1 MFAIDTK
8 IFIPLKRS
16 MSIAE
21 GIDKGQFEVWSY
33 NMTDRRFEVRFAK
46 VKSVGPTTMT
56 KVIINDTPIWMS
68 PEQKLLVQ
76 DLSEI
81 SYEKMMNVSRDVFI
95 KALRIDEEDVL
106 SDNKLMELTEEVK
119 TEEAYTLEADVN
131 SNFVVVT
138 EYTDEHHSGIIV
150 SS

>member
-46 VKSVGPTTMT
+46 VRNVGSMIMT
-56 KVIINDTPIWMS
+56 KAIVNGTSIWMS
-68 PEQKLLVQ
+68 PEQKVLIQ

-81 SYEKMMNVSRDVFI
+81 NYMKMIDVASDIFI
-95 KALRIDEEDVL
+95 KALRIDDEDVL
-106 SDNKLMELTEEVK
+106 SDNKLMVLTEEVK
-119 TEEAYTLEADVN
+119 TEDAYTLEADVN

-138 EYTDEHHSGIIV
+138 EHNDEHHSGIIV

>member
-1 MFAIDTK
+1 MFAVDTK

-21 GIDKGQFEVWSY
+21 CIDKDQFEVWSY
-33 NMTDRRFEVRFAK
+33 NMEDRRFEVRFAK
-46 VKSVGPTTMT
+46 VRSVGSMIMT
-56 KVIINDTPIWMS
+56 KAIVNGTSIWMS
-68 PEQKLLVQ
+68 PEQKVLIQNLAE
-76 DLSEI
+76 LT
-81 SYEKMMNVSRDVFI
+81 YEKMMSVASDTFI
-95 KALRIDEEDVL
+95 KALRIDDEDVL

-119 TEEAYTLEADVN
+119 TEDAYTLEADVN

-138 EYTDEHHSGIIV
+138 EYSDEHHSGIIV

>member
-1 MFAIDTK
+1 MFAVDTK

-21 GIDKGQFEVWSY
+21 GIEKDQFEVWSY

>member
-1 MFAIDTK
+1 MFASDTK

-21 GIDKGQFEVWSY
+21 GIEKDQFEVWSY

-46 VKSVGPTTMT
+46 VKSVGPTTLT

>member
-1 MFAIDTK
+1 MFAADTK

-21 GIDKGQFEVWSY
+21 GIEKDQFEVWSY

-46 VKSVGPTTMT
+46 VKSVGPTTLT
-56 KVIINDTPIWMS
+56 KVIINGTPIWMS

-138 EYTDEHHSGIIV
+138 EYTNEHHSGIIV

>member
-1 MFAIDTK
+1 MFAADTK

-21 GIDKGQFEVWSY
+21 GIEKDQFEVWSY

-46 VKSVGPTTMT
+46 VKSVGPTTLT

>member
-1 MFAIDTK
+1 MFAVDTK

-21 GIDKGQFEVWSY
+21 GIEKDQFEVWSY

-46 VKSVGPTTMT
+46 VKSVGPTTLT

>member
-1 MFAIDTK
+1 MFAVDTK

-21 GIDKGQFEVWSY
+21 GIEKDQFEVWSY

-46 VKSVGPTTMT
+46 VKSVGPTTLT

-138 EYTDEHHSGIIV
+138 EYTDGHHSGIIV

>member
-1 MFAIDTK
+1 MFAADTK

-21 GIDKGQFEVWSY
+21 GIEKDQFEVWSY
-33 NMTDRRFEVRFAK
+33 NMTDRRFEIRFAK
-46 VKSVGPTTMT
+46 VKSVGPTTLT

-95 KALRIDEEDVL
+95 KALRIDDEDVL

>member
-1 MFAIDTK
+1 MFAVDTK

>member
-1 MFAIDTK
+1 MFAVDTK

-21 GIDKGQFEVWSY
+21 GIDKEQFEVWSY

-56 KVIINDTPIWMS
+56 KVIINGTPIWMS

-95 KALRIDEEDVL
+95 KALRIDDEDVL

-119 TEEAYTLEADVN
+119 TEDAYTLEADVN
-131 SNFVVVT
+131 SNFVVIT
-138 EYTDEHHSGIIV
+138 EYNDEHHSGIIV

>member
-1 MFAIDTK
+1 MFATDTK

-33 NMTDRRFEVRFAK
+33 NTIDRRFEVHFAK
-46 VKSVGPTTMT
+46 VRSVGSMIMT
-56 KVIINDTPIWMS
+56 KVIINGTPIWMS
-68 PEQKLLVQ
+68 SEQKLLVQ
-76 DLSEI
+76 GLSELNYVRMIDI
-81 SYEKMMNVSRDVFI
+81 SNETFV
-95 KALRIDEEDVL
+95 KALRIDDEDVL
-106 SDNKLMELTEEVK
+106 SDNKLMEVTEEVK
-119 TEEAYTLEADVN
+119 TEEAFTLEADVN

-138 EYTDEHHSGIIV
+138 EYSDEHHSGIIV

>member
-46 VKSVGPTTMT
+46 VRNVGSMIMT
-56 KVIINDTPIWMS
+56 KAIVNGTSIWMS
-68 PEQKLLVQ
+68 PEQKVLIQ

-81 SYEKMMNVSRDVFI
+81 NYMKMIDVASDIFI
-95 KALRIDEEDVL
+95 KALRIDDEDVL
-106 SDNKLMELTEEVK
+106 SDNKLMVLTEEVK
-119 TEEAYTLEADVN
+119 TEDAYTLEADVN

-138 EYTDEHHSGIIV
+138 EYSDEHHSGIIV

>member
-21 GIDKGQFEVWSY
+21 GIDRDQFEVWSY
-33 NMTDRRFEVRFAK
+33 NMQDRRFEVRFAK
-46 VKSVGPTTMT
+46 VRNVGPTTLT
-56 KVIINDTPIWMS
+56 KVIINGTPIWMS
-68 PEQKLLVQ
+68 PEQKLLIQ
-76 DLSEI
+76 DLAEL
-81 SYEKMMNVSRDVFI
+81 SYEKMMNVASDTFI
-95 KALRIDEEDVL
+95 KALRIDDEDVL

-119 TEEAYTLEADVN
+119 TEDAYTLEADVN

-138 EYTDEHHSGIIV
+138 EYSDEHHSGIIV

>member
-1 MFAIDTK
+1 MFAADTK

-21 GIDKGQFEVWSY
+21 GVEKDQFEVWSY

-46 VKSVGPTTMT
+46 VKSVGPTTLT
-56 KVIINDTPIWMS
+56 KVIINGTPIWMS

>member
-1 MFAIDTK
+1 MFAADTK

-46 VKSVGPTTMT
+46 VKSAGSMIMT
-56 KVIINDTPIWMS
+56 KAIINGTPIWMS

-76 DLSEI
+76 DLSELNYVRMI
-81 SYEKMMNVSRDVFI
+81 DVSNETFI
-95 KALRIDEEDVL
+95 KALRIDDEDVL

-119 TEEAYTLEADVN
+119 TEEAFTLEADVN

>member
-1 MFAIDTK
+1 
-8 IFIPLKRS
+8 
-16 MSIAE
+16 
-21 GIDKGQFEVWSY
+21 
-33 NMTDRRFEVRFAK
+33 
-46 VKSVGPTTMT
+46 
-56 KVIINDTPIWMS
+56 
-68 PEQKLLVQ
+68 
-76 DLSEI
+76 
-81 SYEKMMNVSRDVFI
+81 MNVSRDVFI

>member
-1 MFAIDTK
+1 MFAADTK

-21 GIDKGQFEVWSY
+21 GIEKDQFEVWSY

>member
-1 MFAIDTK
+1 MFATDTK

-33 NMTDRRFEVRFAK
+33 NTIDRRFEVRFAK
-46 VKSVGPTTMT
+46 VRSVGSMIMT
-56 KVIINDTPIWMS
+56 KVIINGTPIWMS
-68 PEQKLLVQ
+68 SEQKLLVQ
-76 DLSEI
+76 GLSELNYVRMIDI
-81 SYEKMMNVSRDVFI
+81 SNETFV
-95 KALRIDEEDVL
+95 KALRIDDENVL
-106 SDNKLMELTEEVK
+106 SDNKLMEVTEEVK
-119 TEEAYTLEADVN
+119 TEEAFTLEADVN

-138 EYTDEHHSGIIV
+138 EYSDEHHSGIIV

>member
-1 MFAIDTK
+1 MFAVDTK

-21 GIDKGQFEVWSY
+21 GIEKDQFEVWSY
-33 NMTDRRFEVRFAK
+33 NMIDRRFEVRFAK

>member
-1 MFAIDTK
+1 MFAVDTK
-8 IFIPLKRS
+8 IFVPLKRS

-33 NMTDRRFEVRFAK
+33 NMADRRFEVRFAK
-46 VKSVGPTTMT
+46 VRSVGPITMT
-56 KVIINDTPIWMS
+56 KVIINSTPIWMS

-81 SYEKMMNVSRDVFI
+81 SYEKMMNVASDTFI
-95 KALRIDEEDVL
+95 KALRIDDEDVL

-119 TEEAYTLEADVN
+119 TEDAYTLEADVN

>member
-21 GIDKGQFEVWSY
+21 CIDKDQFEVWSY
-33 NMTDRRFEVRFAK
+33 NMEDRRFEVRFAK
-46 VKSVGPTTMT
+46 VRSVGPTTLT
-56 KVIINDTPIWMS
+56 KVIINGTPIWMS
-68 PEQKLLVQ
+68 PEQKVLIQ
-76 DLSEI
+76 DLAELT
-81 SYEKMMNVSRDVFI
+81 YEKMMNVASDTFI
-95 KALRIDEEDVL
+95 KALRIDDEDLL

-119 TEEAYTLEADVN
+119 TEDAYTLEADVN

-138 EYTDEHHSGIIV
+138 EYSDEHHSGIIV

>member
-1 MFAIDTK
+1 MFASDTK

-21 GIDKGQFEVWSY
+21 GIEKDQFEVWSY

-46 VKSVGPTTMT
+46 VRSVGSMIMT
-56 KVIINDTPIWMS
+56 KAIVNGSPIWMS

>member
-1 MFAIDTK
+1 MFATDTK

-33 NMTDRRFEVRFAK
+33 NTIDRRFEVHFAK
-46 VKSVGPTTMT
+46 VRSVGSMIMT
-56 KVIINDTPIWMS
+56 KVIINGTPIWMS
-68 PEQKLLVQ
+68 SEQKLLVQ
-76 DLSEI
+76 GLSELNYVRMIDI
-81 SYEKMMNVSRDVFI
+81 SNETFV
-95 KALRIDEEDVL
+95 KALRIDDENVL
-106 SDNKLMELTEEVK
+106 SDNKLMEVTEEVK
-119 TEEAYTLEADVN
+119 TEEAFTLEADVN

-138 EYTDEHHSGIIV
+138 EYSDEHHSGIIV

>member
-1 MFAIDTK
+1 MFASDTK

-21 GIDKGQFEVWSY
+21 GIEKDQFEVWSY

>member
-1 MFAIDTK
+1 MFAADTK

-21 GIDKGQFEVWSY
+21 GIEKGQFEVWSY

-46 VKSVGPTTMT
+46 VKSVGPTTLT

>member
-1 MFAIDTK
+1 MFAADTK

-21 GIDKGQFEVWSY
+21 GIEKDQFEVWSY
-33 NMTDRRFEVRFAK
+33 NMTDRRFEIRFAK
-46 VKSVGPTTMT
+46 IKSVGPTTLT

>member
-1 MFAIDTK
+1 MFAVDTK
-8 IFIPLKRS
+8 IFVPLKRS

-21 GIDKGQFEVWSY
+21 GIEKDQFEVWSY
-33 NMTDRRFEVRFAK
+33 NMIDRRFEVRFAK
-46 VKSVGPTTMT
+46 VRSVGPITMT
-56 KVIINDTPIWMS
+56 KVIINGTPIWMS

-81 SYEKMMNVSRDVFI
+81 SYEKMMNVASDTFI
-95 KALRIDEEDVL
+95 KALRIDDEDVL

-119 TEEAYTLEADVN
+119 TEDAYTLEADVN

>member
-1 MFAIDTK
+1 MFAVDTK

-33 NMTDRRFEVRFAK
+33 NMEDRRFEVRFAK
-46 VKSVGPTTMT
+46 VKSLGPANLT
-56 KVIINDTPIWMS
+56 KVMINDMPIWMS
-68 PEQKLLVQ
+68 NEQKILVQ
-76 DLSEI
+76 ELTELT
-81 SYEKMMNVSRDVFI
+81 YEKMMNVADDTFI
-95 KALRIDEEDVL
+95 KALRIDDEDVL
-106 SDNKLMELTEEVK
+106 SDNKLMRITKEVK
-119 TEEAYTLEADVN
+119 TEDAYTLEADVN

-138 EYTDEHHSGIIV
+138 EYSDEHHSGIIV

>member
-1 MFAIDTK
+1 MFAADTK

-21 GIDKGQFEVWSY
+21 GIEKGQFEVWSY
-33 NMTDRRFEVRFAK
+33 NMADRRFEVRFAK
-46 VKSVGPTTMT
+46 VRSVGSMIMT
-56 KVIINDTPIWMS
+56 KAIINGTPIWMS

-76 DLSEI
+76 DLSELNYVRMIDI
-81 SYEKMMNVSRDVFI
+81 SEETFV
-95 KALRIDEEDVL
+95 KALRIDDEDVL
-106 SDNKLMELTEEVK
+106 SDNKLIEVTEEVK
-119 TEEAYTLEADVN
+119 TDEAFTLEADVN